1 MFNSH
6 AADIIGDAQHDH
18 ENKAKSAKNQDNK
31 SCYQKYEEEM
41 FDQNDRES
49 FASNMYKVMVNK
61 KENLVLT
68 ASQIG
73 RDAQEGMRRS
83 FRSTGRKT
91 ADPSIKTAFLK
102 NKIKGGDLKDHLIT
116 VTHDNQSEKDKES
129 SREPIDVIEE
139 EIEEE
144 YKPKFVLAPYLL
156 ALAMGIHAAF
166 AGLALGVVED
176 YGGFIG
182 MLAAILTHK
191 WAEAMTIGI
200 SFAKHLK
207 DVGMKQTIILLFF
220 FSFFT
225 PLGIAIGIVIQ
236 SKEPSTNAIFM
247 GLSAGTFIYIA
258 ASEIIVEEFNQSKH
272 KGWKFLFYVLGV
284 ALMGSVY
291 FIEEA
296 VGGGD

>member
-6 AADIIGDAQHDH
+6 AAEIIGDAQHDH
-18 ENKAKSAKNQDNK
+18 DNKAKSLQNQDNK

-41 FDQNDRES
+41 FDQNDKES

-73 RDAQEGMRRS
+73 RDAQEGLRSS
-83 FRSTGRKT
+83 FRSAGRKVRN
-91 ADPSIKTAFLK
+91 PSIKNAVFQNK
-102 NKIKGGDLKDHLIT
+102 NKNSDLKDALIT
-116 VTHDNQSEKDKES
+116 VDQDPLSEKGTHRDPMDIVQEES
-129 SREPIDVIEE
+129 
-139 EIEEE
+139 IEEE

-166 AGLALGVVED
+166 AGLALGVVND

-225 PLGIAIGIVIQ
+225 PLGIAIGIAIQ
-236 SKEPSTNAIFM
+236 SSDPGTNAIFM

-258 ASEIIVEEFNQSKH
+258 ASEIIVEEFNVSKH
-272 KGWKFLFYVLGV
+272 KFWKFLFYCIGV
-284 ALMGSVY
+284 ALMGSVF

-296 VGGGD
+296 IGGGE